1 MINKKYLSGILGV
14 IVAST
19 IFITSALNT
28 SAEVSKETVVLT
40 RTQALDMALGNNNNI
55 LRLDAGINT
64 MLRNFKKYKKLSDE
78 ITKLLDGFEDYKDEY
93 EEISSEEFKA
103 KQREISDKLEKYNEL
118 SKRLED
124 LKKEL
129 EEVKN
134 GSSESSGT
142 RTEEEIKDDI
152 DKVNKELQS
161 LDKESL
167 DKESDEIKKK
177 LAKFEQQKALYV
189 SMGLAS
195 PADGTPIKLTQE
207 QEYNRF
213 VKARDIIWHNLQTN
227 LEKMKYQKEAVSESI
242 KYGVETAY
250 DNILF
255 AQEGLKIQKQLYE
268 KQQKD
273 YNNILAQYEN
283 GRVSENDKN
292 IAEKELEKL
301 KLQVE
306 NLTRQIENGKIQL
319 KQLLGIDL
327 EKTVELTESID
338 TNINEP
344 KDYDEYLSSALLNRN
359 EIIAAKL
366 DCEEAERTFDIIKD
380 YLDDDDYDWMDA
392 ERTLNEAQ
400 TALLEAEKE
409 VRQNIKNAYLDVTQ
423 KKAEI
428 DLAHKKLEAA
438 QVQYNAVKKNYEAGR
453 VALPM
458 LWNVEIG
465 VNSAKMN
472 YDNAVIKYKTA
483 LKKLE
488 AASKIG
494 PGY

>member
-1 MINKKYLSGILGV
+1 M
-14 IVAST
+14 AST

-40 RTQALDMALGNNNNI
+40 RTQALDMALENNNNI
-55 LRLDAGINT
+55 LRLDAGMNT

-103 KQREISDKLEKYNEL
+103 KQREISDKLGKYNEL

-129 EEVKN
+129 EEIKK
-134 GSSESSGT
+134 GSSNSDDSESDSST
-142 RTEEEIKDDI
+142 RTEEEVKTDI
-152 DKVNKELQS
+152 DEVSNELQALDKVA
-161 LDKESL
+161 LDKES
-167 DKESDEIKKK
+167 SEINEK
-177 LAKFEQQKALYV
+177 LAKFEKEKSLYI

-380 YLDDDDYDWMDA
+380 YLDEDDYDWMDA

-423 KKAEI
+423 KKSEV
-428 DLAHKKLEAA
+428 DLASKKLEAA

-472 YDNAVIKYKTA
+472 YNDSVIKYKTA